1 MAIKFANDAET
12 VLAGGISATATA
24 LTVSGGK
31 GALFPA
37 LSGIDFFYVTLV
49 RKADGLNEIVK
60 VTARSTDVF
69 TIVRE
74 QDNTSG
80 KIFALGDFVSLR
92 MNAASLETFIN
103 ADDDVNQV
111 ASSINGTVHTEA
123 AHATTS
129 DIWTGGN
136 TCLLSG
142 GAVTFTDVANAPQAG
157 AVRYVVANAAHVI
170 TDNAALEVDGNANYT
185 CAANDV
191 LMFTAKTT
199 STFRVNLLAHG
210 DTTGDYVP
218 SAVAITGG
226 TINGTTIGAST
237 PAAGDFT
244 TLDATGQVTGA
255 GFTGTLDGVLGGGT
269 PAAASVTTVTATG
282 DITMTGKSVNEAVHT
297 EAAHAT
303 TSDIWTGGNTCL
315 LSGSAVTFT
324 DVANAP
330 QAGAVR
336 EVIAN
341 AAHVI
346 TDNAALEVDGN
357 ANYTCAVGDLLRF
370 EAKTTSTFRV
380 SVMAHGDGAGSG
392 DAKTANPLS
401 QFAATSSAQ
410 LKGVI
415 SDETGS
421 GALAFA
427 TSPTLVTPALG
438 TPASGALT
446 NCTFPTLNQSTS
458 GNAATVTTNA
468 NLTGHITSSGNAA
481 VLGSF
486 SSAQLKTALSDET
499 GSGVAVFATSPT
511 LVTPALGT
519 PASGVATNLSGTA
532 ASLTAGT
539 VTTNANLTGHI
550 TSSGNA
556 AVLGSFTSAQLSTAL
571 TNETGS
577 GAACFA
583 TAPTIVGLTATGDIT
598 MSAKSVND
606 AVHSEAA
613 HATTSDIWTGGNTC
627 LLTGSV
633 VTFTDIADAPQAGA
647 IRYVVANVAHVITDN
662 AALEVDGNANYTC
675 AVGDVLMF
683 TAKTTS
689 TFRVNVLSHGDSA
702 TGGGGG
708 GDALTSNP
716 LSQFAATSSAQ
727 LRGVLSD
734 ETGSGAAVFG
744 TSPTFT
750 GTVNAAALNTSG
762 AVVFNDAGADVD
774 FRVEGD
780 TNANLL
786 VVDASADAVGIGTD
800 APETYLHVFKDS
812 SGASTDGSAV
822 AHFESSGSTVL
833 QVSAGTSNDCH
844 IAFGDSGNQNIGSIA
859 YLNNGNHMVFRAD
872 NGEKMRLTSGGDL
885 TLSSGAVNATV
896 HTEAAHATTSDIW
909 TGGNTCLL
917 SGSAVTFTDVADAPQ
932 AGAVR
937 YVVANAAHVFTDNTA
952 LEVDGN
958 ENYTCAAN
966 DVLMITA
973 KSTSTF
979 RVNILAHGDSAS
991 GGGSAANEGFTVN
1004 INAVAADYT
1013 LATNS
1018 NASSVGPMTVNTG
1031 VTVTIPTGSRWV
1043 IL

>member
-1 MAIKFANDAET
+1 MENFARSANVETMLNAANNAAIRAAIG
-12 VLAGGISATATA
+12 AGDGD
-24 LTVSGGK
+24 G
-31 GALFPA
+31 
-37 LSGIDFFYVTLV
+37 DVTL
-49 RKADGLNEIVK
+49 
-60 VTARSTDVF
+60 
-69 TIVRE
+69 
-74 QDNTSG
+74 
-80 KIFALGDFVSLR
+80 
-92 MNAASLETFIN
+92 
-103 ADDDVNQV
+103 
-111 ASSINGTVHTEA
+111 NGVQTLT
-123 AHATTS
+123 
-129 DIWTGGN
+129 N
-136 TCLLSG
+136 
-142 GAVTFTDVANAPQAG
+142 
-157 AVRYVVANAAHVI
+157 
-170 TDNAALEVDGNANYT
+170 
-185 CAANDV
+185 
-191 LMFTAKTT
+191 KT
-199 STFRVNLLAHG
+199 L
-210 DTTGDYVP
+210 
-218 SAVAITGG
+218 
-226 TINGTTIGAST
+226 
-237 PAAGDFT
+237 
-244 TLDATGQVTGA
+244 
-255 GFTGTLDGVLGGGT
+255 
-269 PAAASVTTVTATG
+269 
-282 DITMTGKSVNEAVHT
+282 
-297 EAAHAT
+297 
-303 TSDIWTGGNTCL
+303 
-315 LSGSAVTFT
+315 
-324 DVANAP
+324 
-330 QAGAVR
+330 
-336 EVIAN
+336 
-341 AAHVI
+341 
-346 TDNAALEVDGN
+346 
-357 ANYTCAVGDLLRF
+357 
-370 EAKTTSTFRV
+370 
-380 SVMAHGDGAGSG
+380 
-392 DAKTANPLS
+392 
-401 QFAATSSAQ
+401 
-410 LKGVI
+410 
-415 SDETGS
+415 
-421 GALAFA
+421 
-427 TSPTLVTPALG
+427 TSPVLVTPALG

-446 NCTFPTLNQSTS
+446 NCSFPTLNQSTT

-468 NLTGHITSSGNAA
+468 NLTGHVTSVGNAA

-486 SSAQLKTALSDET
+486 SSAQLKAALSDET

-647 IRYVVANVAHVITDN
+647 IRYVVANAAHVITDN

-708 GDALTSNP
+708 GDAETADP
-716 LSQFAATSSAQ
+716 LSQFAATTSAQ
-727 LRGVLSD
+727 LAGVISN
-734 ETGSGAAVFG
+734 ETGSGLLVFG
-744 TSPTFT
+744 TAPTLVGLTAT
-750 GTVNAAALNTSG
+750 GDVTMTGKSVNG
-762 AVVFNDAGADVD
+762 A
-774 FRVEGD
+774 
-780 TNANLL
+780 
-786 VVDASADAVGIGTD
+786 
-800 APETYLHVFKDS
+800 
-812 SGASTDGSAV
+812 
-822 AHFESSGSTVL
+822 
-833 QVSAGTSNDCH
+833 
-844 IAFGDSGNQNIGSIA
+844 
-859 YLNNGNHMVFRAD
+859 
-872 NGEKMRLTSGGDL
+872 
-885 TLSSGAVNATV
+885 V

-991 GGGSAANEGFTVN
+991 GGGGGSGGESGLLANSATVATNYSLASGSNAVSAAPITV
-1004 INAVAADYT
+1004 A
-1013 LATNS
+1013 
-1018 NASSVGPMTVNTG
+1018 TG
-1031 VTVTIPTGSRWV
+1031 VTVTIPTGSRWAIV
-1043 IL
+1043 

>member
-315 LSGSAVTFT
+315 LSGSVVTFT
-324 DVANAP
+324 DVADAP

-336 EVIAN
+336 HVVAN

-346 TDNAALEVDGN
+346 TDNSALEVDGN

-370 EAKTTSTFRV
+370 EAKTTSAFRV
-380 SVMAHGDGAGSG
+380 SVVAHGDGAGSG
-392 DAKTANPLS
+392 NAQTANPLS
-401 QFAATSSAQ
+401 QFAATTSAQ
-410 LKGVI
+410 LAGVI
-415 SDETGS
+415 SNETGS
-421 GALAFA
+421 GLLVFNDSPALI
-427 TSPTLVTPALG
+427 TPALG
-438 TPASGALT
+438 TPASGVATNLT
-446 NCTFPTLNQSTS
+446 GTAASLTA
-458 GNAATVTTNA
+458 GNVTTNA

-486 SSAQLKTALSDET
+486 TSAQLKTALTNET

-511 LVTPALGT
+511 LVTPVLGT
-519 PASGVATNLSGTA
+519 PASGVATNLTGTA
-532 ASLTAGT
+532 AGLTSGN

-598 MSAKSVND
+598 M
-606 AVHSEAA
+606 
-613 HATTSDIWTGGNTC
+613 TGKAIN
-627 LLTGSV
+627 
-633 VTFTDIADAPQAGA
+633 QA
-647 IRYVVANVAHVITDN
+647 
-662 AALEVDGNANYTC
+662 
-675 AVGDVLMF
+675 
-683 TAKTTS
+683 
-689 TFRVNVLSHGDSA
+689 
-702 TGGGGG
+702 
-708 GDALTSNP
+708 
-716 LSQFAATSSAQ
+716 
-727 LRGVLSD
+727 
-734 ETGSGAAVFG
+734 
-744 TSPTFT
+744 
-750 GTVNAAALNTSG
+750 
-762 AVVFNDAGADVD
+762 
-774 FRVEGD
+774 
-780 TNANLL
+780 
-786 VVDASADAVGIGTD
+786 
-800 APETYLHVFKDS
+800 
-812 SGASTDGSAV
+812 
-822 AHFESSGSTVL
+822 
-833 QVSAGTSNDCH
+833 
-844 IAFGDSGNQNIGSIA
+844 
-859 YLNNGNHMVFRAD
+859 
-872 NGEKMRLTSGGDL
+872 
-885 TLSSGAVNATV
+885 V

-917 SGSAVTFTDVADAPQ
+917 SGSVVTFTDVADAPQ
-932 AGAVR
+932 AGAIRFVI
-937 YVVANAAHVFTDNTA
+937 ANAAHILTDNSA
-952 LEVDGN
+952 LELDGN
-958 ENYTCAAN
+958 ANYTCAVN
-966 DVLMITA
+966 DVLMFTA
-973 KSTSTF
+973 KTTSTF
-979 RVNILAHGDSAS
+979 RVNVIAHGDTAT
-991 GGGSAANEGFTVN
+991 GGGGGENGYLENSATVSETAAFDSGN
-1004 INAVAADYT
+1004 NAISAGPVAVA
-1013 LATNS
+1013 
-1018 NASSVGPMTVNTG
+1018 TG
-1031 VTVTIPTGSRWV
+1031 VTLTIPTGSRWV
-1043 IL
+1043 IV

>member
-1 MAIKFANDAET
+1 MAVADRCQETTTTTGTGTLTLLGAATQHQSIVAGIGTGVSSEFAIVSQGGTDWEIFTGTLTNSTTLTRAATLSSSNANNPVNFSAGTKVVFSTIAAAKFD
-12 VLAGGISATATA
+12 
-24 LTVSGGK
+24 GK
-31 GALFPA
+31 AD
-37 LSGIDFFYVTLV
+37 LSGAT
-49 RKADGLNEIVK
+49 
-60 VTARSTDVF
+60 F
-69 TIVRE
+69 TGAV
-74 QDNTSG
+74 NT
-80 KIFALGDFVSLR
+80 
-92 MNAASLETFIN
+92 
-103 ADDDVNQV
+103 
-111 ASSINGTVHTEA
+111 TVHTEA

-142 GAVTFTDVANAPQAG
+142 SVVTFTDVANAPAAG
-157 AVRYVVANAAHVI
+157 AVREVIANAAHII

-185 CAANDV
+185 CAVGD
-191 LMFTAKTT
+191 LLRFEAKTT
-199 STFRVNLLAHG
+199 STFRVSVVAHG
-210 DTTGDYVP
+210 DGGGSGDAKTANPLSQFAATT
-218 SAVAITGG
+218 SAQLAGVISNETGSG
-226 TINGTTIGAST
+226 LLVFNDSPTLIT
-237 PAAGDFT
+237 PA
-244 TLDATGQVTGA
+244 L
-255 GFTGTLDGVLGGGT
+255 GT
-269 PAAASVTTVTATG
+269 PASGVATNLTGTAASLTSGNVTTNANLTGHVTSSGNAAVLGSFTSAQLKAALTNETGSGAAVFAESPTLVTPALGTPASGVGTNITGTAAGLTSGNVTTNANLTGHVTSSGNAAVLGSFTSAQLATALTNETGSGAACFATAPTIVGLTATG

-315 LSGSAVTFT
+315 LSGSVVTFT
-324 DVANAP
+324 DVADAP

-336 EVIAN
+336 HVVAN

-346 TDNAALEVDGN
+346 TDNSALEVDGN

-370 EAKTTSTFRV
+370 EAKTTSAFRV
-380 SVMAHGDGAGSG
+380 SVVAHGDGAGSG

-438 TPASGALT
+438 TPASG
-446 NCTFPTLNQSTS
+446 
-458 GNAATVTTNA
+458 
-468 NLTGHITSSGNAA
+468 
-481 VLGSF
+481 
-486 SSAQLKTALSDET
+486 
-499 GSGVAVFATSPT
+499 
-511 LVTPALGT
+511 
-519 PASGVATNLSGTA
+519 VATNLTGTA
-532 ASLTAGT
+532 ASLTAGN

-556 AVLGSFTSAQLSTAL
+556 AVLGSFTSAQLKTAL

-577 GAACFA
+577 GVAVFA
-583 TAPTIVGLTATGDIT
+583 TSPTLVTPVLGTPASGVATNLTGTAAGLTSGN
-598 MSAKSVND
+598 V
-606 AVHSEAA
+606 
-613 HATTSDIWTGGNTC
+613 TTNAN
-627 LLTGSV
+627 LTG
-633 VTFTDIADAPQAGA
+633 
-647 IRYVVANVAHVITDN
+647 HITSTGN
-662 AALEVDGNANYTC
+662 AA
-675 AVGDVLMF
+675 VLGRF
-683 TAKTTS
+683 T
-689 TFRVNVLSHGDSA
+689 
-702 TGGGGG
+702 
-708 GDALTSNP
+708 
-716 LSQFAATSSAQ
+716 SAQ
-727 LRGVLSD
+727 LATALTN

-917 SGSAVTFTDVADAPQ
+917 SGSVVTFTDVADAPQ
-932 AGAVR
+932 AGAIRFVI
-937 YVVANAAHVFTDNTA
+937 ANAAHVLTDNAA
-952 LEVDGN
+952 LELDGN
-958 ENYTCAAN
+958 ANYTCAAN
-966 DVLMITA
+966 DVLMFTA
-973 KSTSTF
+973 KTTSTF
-979 RVNILAHGDSAS
+979 RVNVIAHGDTAT
-991 GGGSAANEGFTVN
+991 GGGGGENGYLENSATVSETAAFDSGN
-1004 INAVAADYT
+1004 NAISAGPVAVA
-1013 LATNS
+1013 
-1018 NASSVGPMTVNTG
+1018 TG
-1031 VTVTIPTGSRWV
+1031 VTLTIPTGSRWV
-1043 IL
+1043 IV